1 MSLYST
7 ILCWAHPTH
16 LFREMSMDCCR
27 KLLSYLQQTKGVD
40 FKTESLYG
48 CYLICDVKVDE
59 AFQDML
65 SILPPFIHSLLVKDT
80 MLSPFQSD
88 LKEKHGIKIH
98 GERLIADFS
107 PKKSYIIS
115 AIALKMY
122 LRAGAIVEKISVS
135 AKIIFFVLQCA
146 MI

>member
-1 MSLYST
+1 M
-7 ILCWAHPTH
+7 
-16 LFREMSMDCCR
+16 FREMSMDCCR
-27 KLLSYLQQTKGVD
+27 KVLSYLQQTKGVD
-40 FKTESLYG
+40 FKTDSLYG

-65 SILPPFIHSLLVKDT
+65 SILPPFIHSISVTDI
-80 MLSPFQSD
+80 MLSPFQAK

-122 LRAGAIVEKISVS
+122 LRAGATIENISVS
-135 AKIIFFVLQCA
+135 AYCHTYDLVCF
-146 MI
+146 